1 MLCELPLRLWLLLP
15 VLFLASVALTAL
27 PFFFGDVLPLL
38 LILLP
43 WLLFVI
49 LLPWLVI
56 SLRVLVLKIF
66 NAILFVELL
75 GRFAVAAV
83 AAVATVA
90 TLFTHFVLLL
100 LFLFWAAVARCS
112 GLVAASVAATTASAT
127 AFTSFAAATTI
138 ATASALTSLLSAALR
153 FLLLA
158 VNDVAK
164 ILGVVHHL
172 SLAVHLGCWLLLLL
186 VVLEP
191 WRTVLAEIESHFLRV
206 LL

>member
-75 GRFAVAAV
+75 RRFEVAEV
-83 AAVATVA
+83 ASVA